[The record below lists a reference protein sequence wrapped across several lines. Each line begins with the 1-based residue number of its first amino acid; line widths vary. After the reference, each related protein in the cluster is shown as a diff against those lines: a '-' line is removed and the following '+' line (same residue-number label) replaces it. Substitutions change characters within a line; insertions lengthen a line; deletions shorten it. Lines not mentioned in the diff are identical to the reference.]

1 MNCFA
6 GYLRAMWIWYSMPR
20 GSVTVRVRY
29 LTATNKHML
38 TERYWEYVSGSG
50 SNSNNHLYYIY
61 IYIYTYCIIIIIA
74 LQSWCVAGR
83 GRGNTGCKGYV
94 NRVIG
99 DLDHEKCGPVD
110 DEARR
115 IKQWPRTRRESLRVG
130 ASTLK
135 TWSTAPFQIKKK
147 KHGPMAQSTGRQ
159 ESTMAIW
166 MLNIL

>member
-6 GYLRAMWIWYSMPR
+6 GYLRAMWTWYSMPR

-38 TERYWEYVSGSG
+38 TERYWEYLSGSG
-50 SNSNNHLYYIY
+50 SNNHRYIY
-61 IYIYTYCIIIIIA
+61 IYIHIA
-74 LQSWCVAGR
+74 LQSWCVAGK

-110 DEARR
+110 DTEARR

-147 KHGPMAQSTGRQ
+147 HGPMAQSTGRQ